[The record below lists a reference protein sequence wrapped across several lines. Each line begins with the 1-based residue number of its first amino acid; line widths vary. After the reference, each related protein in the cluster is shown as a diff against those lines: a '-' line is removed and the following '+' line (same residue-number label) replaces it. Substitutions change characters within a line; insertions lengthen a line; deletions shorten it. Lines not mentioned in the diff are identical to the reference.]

1 MAPRDP
7 LYLHKETRLNLEPSS
22 PALVVDLKLSAGS
35 ANGRGT
41 KRPNGG
47 EEDDKLFRKKNCAT
61 ASSVYHRKHHA
72 EPKSF
77 LWRVLDGNT
86 LLSIRCIDVCKTK
99 KAPDASLVLNLRFS
113 QPIRPSCL
121 ALSDPRDHDALSVFV
136 IDESNQLYTI
146 VLKPEHFRKR
156 STAEIA
162 DACKIQTIQALGFKA
177 PHCLVAADDNL
188 LVVTTHDGGI
198 IRLDRSRNHDVSQ
211 QSWKETQFG
220 SKGWGQSFRGFLKGS
235 HTVRHGSIDMDLNA
249 AASAATTDLGQY
261 DNSFLLT
268 VCLDHRLRI
277 WNLQNGNIFHTQDIL
292 QAERNPQEI
301 GKWTIDPAQNNLIK
315 IVGTTEGKRLCVTY
329 SPVGA
334 GEFKFWKLES
344 DADEG
349 GIAVDSY
356 FKTSQ
361 LIPPPPPGPDV
372 WTLAD
377 FTVAQTGPKGTQLWV
392 LWKNN
397 MTYRVQHLSFLPEE
411 IDEAWRVGWSGVYAE
426 NSPVAAQTSSP
437 CDPTDP
443 AEKWL
448 QLILYPGRFTN
459 ATLETALTMYEQGLG
474 LTRDSSARHH
484 KGLAES
490 ICSVLGSTLS
500 LERSSSSSGGM
511 DYDSFRS
518 ASELQWRRFY
528 RLIELLDKQRGE
540 ALSLSYEPSSGL
552 SWVVCADS
560 LSSLRECSQMEQIC
574 HNPAT
579 RHEELENVS
588 LLISTGLNFVDGF
601 SDSML
606 EICNSVLRSE
616 LFENSTKTEDE
627 RIQYFSD
634 KAAFWRQTSD
644 EDCAQVTDALGQN
657 FSLITLDLYQR
668 TVQLMKATE
677 DSQREHRYPLT
688 DFGRKLAVKATQELV
703 ELQWNVCFSQL
714 ILLVHMEFEFDTPEE
729 ALHNR
734 LDIGTVYRYLISCLQ
749 RLSLVRWL
757 VKTQLQLPLQS
768 VEKPDY
774 AANLSPATSK
784 RHPEESQTITAFE
797 GLAGHLLGTAA
808 IDAIPAALTSIAT
821 NLLAENSDTSLLP
834 QYFQCAFLMWNRPD
848 LAAEISPYSEQ
859 DPFSTYVQG
868 RVHLGLK
875 DFTAAASY
883 FKKAAYG
890 LSRAI
895 KNPDKHSSGLLND
908 TEWRLF
914 YCGMPQYYAHIIS
927 LFEKVRA
934 YSYVVEFAGLALQ
947 FINHNTKD
955 AASIKTEIQSRLF
968 NGAVNISHFDLAHTT
983 LVAMTNRALQRSLL
997 RTLIEKM
1004 CDGLHTAELVELPFP
1019 NLENSVDDI
1028 LAQRCRDTVDIITDK
1043 PWHQI
1048 LYSWR
1053 IKRNDYRGAAAILLD
1068 RINKLRQRPDAD
1080 DVISDD
1086 VLDTVVTRQYLMLI
1100 NTLSCVDE
1108 KQAWITTEG
1117 ADNNNGDS
1125 LKASMT
1131 SMSGSFSGAVV
1142 GGSGSGKRKV
1152 VTLADIRRQYQDELD
1167 RISAISGDQ
1176 WPLVSM
1182 DGEEM
1187 DLEA

>member
-1 MAPRDP
+1 MASRDP

-22 PALVVDLKLSAGS
+22 PALVVDLKLSAGGS
-35 ANGRGT
+35 RGT

-47 EEDDKLFRKKNCAT
+47 DEPDKLFRQKNCAT
-61 ASSVYHRKHHA
+61 ASSIYHRQHHA

-77 LWRVLDGNT
+77 LWRILDGNT
-86 LLSIRCIDVCKTK
+86 VLSIRCIDVCKTK

-113 QPIRPSCL
+113 QPIRPSCVV
-121 ALSDPRDHDALSVFV
+121 LSDPRDHDALSVFV

-146 VLKPEHFRKR
+146 VLKPEQFRKR
-156 STAEIA
+156 STTEIA
-162 DACKIQTIQALGFKA
+162 DACRTQTIQALGFKA
-177 PHCLVAADDNL
+177 PHCMVAADDNL

-198 IRLDRSRNHDVSQ
+198 IRLDRSRTHDVSHH
-211 QSWKETQFG
+211 SWKETQFG

-235 HTVRHGSIDMDLNA
+235 HTVRYGNVDMDLNA

-261 DNSFLLT
+261 DSSFLLT

-277 WNLQNGNIFHTQDIL
+277 WNLQNGHIFHTQDIL

-301 GKWTIDPAQNNLIK
+301 GKWTIDPSQNNLVRI
-315 IVGTTEGKRLCVTY
+315 IGEAEGKRTCVTY

-334 GEFKFWKLES
+334 GEFKFWTLQT
-344 DADEG
+344 DAAEG
-349 GIAVDSY
+349 GMAVQSK
-356 FKTSQ
+356 FNASQ
-361 LIPPPPPGPDV
+361 LIPPPPPGSDV

-377 FTVAQTGPKGTQLWV
+377 FTVAEEGNRTQLWV

-397 MTYRVQHLSFLPEE
+397 MTYRVQHVSFVGEL
-411 IDEAWRVGWSGVYAE
+411 IDEAWLENWTGVYAG
-426 NSPVAAQTSSP
+426 NSPPAAQTSGP

-448 QLILYPGRFTN
+448 QLILHPGRFTN

-474 LTRDSSARHH
+474 LARDSSTRHN
-484 KGLAES
+484 KGLAEA

-500 LERSSSSSGGM
+500 LERSSSASGGM

-540 ALSLSYEPSSGL
+540 ALSLSYEPGSGL
-552 SWVVCADS
+552 SWIVCADS
-560 LSSLRECSQMEQIC
+560 LSSLRECSRLEQIC
-574 HNPAT
+574 HNSAT
-579 RHEELENVS
+579 RHEGFEDAS
-588 LLISTGLNFVDGF
+588 LLISTGLNFVDSF

-606 EICNSVLRSE
+606 QICNSVLRSE
-616 LFENSTKTEDE
+616 IFESSTKTEDE

-657 FSLITLDLYQR
+657 FSLISLDLYQR
-668 TVQLMKATE
+668 TTGLMKATE
-677 DSQREHRYPLT
+677 DSQREHKYPLT
-688 DFGRKLAVKATQELV
+688 DFGRKLAVKATQEMV

-714 ILLVHMEFEFDTPEE
+714 ILLVHMEFEFDSPED

-734 LDIGTVYRYLISCLQ
+734 LDIGTVYRYLVTCLQ

-768 VEKPDY
+768 VEKPDH
-774 AANLSPATSK
+774 AASMSPATSK
-784 RHPEESQTITAFE
+784 RHPEEMQTITAFE

-808 IDAIPAALTSIAT
+808 IGAIPAALTSIAT

-848 LAAEISPYSEQ
+848 LAAEISPYAER

-875 DFTAAASY
+875 DFTTAATY

-947 FINHNTKD
+947 FVNHTTKD
-955 AASIKTEIQSRLF
+955 AASIRTEIQSRLF

-983 LVAMTNRALQRSLL
+983 LVAMTNHALQRSLL

-1004 CDGLHTAELVELPFP
+1004 CDGLHNAELVKLPFP

-1028 LAQRCRDTVDIITDK
+1028 LAQRCRDTTDIITDK

-1068 RINKLRQRPDAD
+1068 RINKLRQRADAD
-1080 DVISDD
+1080 DVLSDD

-1117 ADNNNGDS
+1117 DGGDGA
-1125 LKASMT
+1125 K
-1131 SMSGSFSGAVV
+1131 SGSLGGA
-1142 GGSGSGKRKV
+1142 GKRKV
-1152 VTLADIRRQYQDELD
+1152 VTLADIRRRYQDELD

-1176 WPLVSM
+1176 WPLVPM
-1182 DGEEM
+1182 DGDEM